1 MLKKV
6 FNKKGQISIDAVLAV
21 LFILLVST
29 VIYYDILNNTEQFKD
44 AELADR
50 LYSIADS
57 FENYALISYSKKVH
71 ITVTLKPVGVK
82 NYTIYYGNKSIVV
95 NTTRKIRFVPAGNF
109 VNVSSLNGGENDG
122 TGLELNKTIK
132 IIYGSDEFYIVKN
145 VSAPIK

>member
-1 MLKKV
+1 M
-6 FNKKGQISIDAVLAV
+6 
-21 LFILLVST
+21 
-29 VIYYDILNNTEQFKD
+29 IYYDILNNTEQFKD

-57 FENYALISYSKKVH
+57 FENYALISYSKNVN